1 MIAEDGEFY
10 VRRLHEHHGA
20 ALYGWARSRFADARD
35 AEEVVA
41 ETLAKAWRGRDRFDQ
56 RRGTE
61 RAWLFAIARNA
72 AVDHHRR
79 DRSGLRLVSE
89 GTVTADLGPVEAD
102 PTERIAEATVVAEAL
117 AGLADHHRDVIA
129 DTYLHGLTTNEVAAR
144 RGLAPGTVKSRLF
157 YGLRA
162 LRAALEEQGVLR

>member
-1 MIAEDGEFY
+1 MIAEDGERY
-10 VRRLHEHHGA
+10 VRRLHEQHGA

-41 ETLAKAWRGRDRFDQ
+41 ETLTKAWRGRDRFDD

-79 DRSGLRLVSE
+79 GGAALRLVPD
-89 GTVTADLGPVEAD
+89 GAVAGDLGPVEAD
-102 PTERIAEATVVAEAL
+102 HSDRIAEATVVAEAL
-117 AGLADHHRDVIA
+117 AGLPEHHRQVIA
-129 DTYLHGLTTNEVAAR
+129 DTYLHGLTTSEVAVR

-162 LRAALEEQGVLR
+162 LRAVLEEQGVLR